1 MENPGAIFFLILFGL
16 TTILIYLSIRR
27 GWLRTVPSSVLG
39 GILNSVWFMLYS
51 LAKGNLF
58 LQALVVGAV
67 LGLLFTAL
75 TVSIALFFRSNPPGS
90 GVHT

>member
-1 MENPGAIFFLILFGL
+1 
-16 TTILIYLSIRR
+16 
-27 GWLRTVPSSVLG
+27 
-39 GILNSVWFMLYS
+39 MLYS

-58 LQALVVGAV
+58 LQAFVVGVV